1 MLNMAILA
9 KNNAMTDSTQ
19 QTAKRIGSLIAQRRK
34 ARGLTQAQVAESMGI
49 SNDALSRMERG
60 GIMPSIPRLIQLSQI
75 LNCQTADFL
84 THSSPTLSDQ
94 SKRLE
99 TLLSKLDES
108 EREEF
113 LQMVENLLQWHLS
126 RPN

>member
-1 MLNMAILA
+1 MAILA

-94 SKRLE
+94 GKRLE